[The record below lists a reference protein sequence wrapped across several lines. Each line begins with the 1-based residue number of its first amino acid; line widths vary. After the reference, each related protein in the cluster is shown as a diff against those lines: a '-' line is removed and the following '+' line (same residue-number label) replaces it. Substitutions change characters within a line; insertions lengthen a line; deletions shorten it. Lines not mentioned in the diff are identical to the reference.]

1 MSGIFS
7 KVRSAVEAELFEFV
21 EVKEKKNPL
30 ALLNQYVREAE
41 KETAKVT
48 KLIQRQQLLQKEFQ
62 REWVQADEQ
71 ARKRSRQASLAAA
84 AGELELQEFA
94 EHEAKVYRDRADR
107 LQHSIDI
114 AQEQLVSLEKKGED
128 MQHKLKDM
136 QVRRLQLMGRENV
149 VRANN
154 SLNKLID
161 SAESEKPFGR
171 FEELEEYIDRLEG
184 RLQERYESS
193 LMEERLA
200 QLERTMQPKE
210 KSAPLE

>member
-84 AGELELQEFA
+84 AGEAELQEFA

-114 AQEQLVSLEKKGED
+114 AREQLVSLEKKGED

-200 QLERTMQPKE
+200 QLERTMAPKE
-210 KSAPLE
+210 KSAPEE